1 MAPTLPQNHQP
12 LSIGLP
18 GSLRKVLEDHCQ
30 RAGESAEHVIHSA
43 LFSYLGLDRHTIFQ
57 VSTSTAL
64 VEGVY
69 DGCVTV
75 GELRRHGD
83 FGLGTFDALDGEGM
97 MLDGEIWQARSDG
110 SVTRPPDDALVP
122 FWVATH
128 FVADA
133 RADGREIGSWAD
145 LVQQIDALRSGENI
159 SFAIRVRGHFQ
170 HVKYRT
176 ACRAEPGE
184 SLVEATSH
192 QAEFSTEGVSGTLIG
207 FWTPLYAKTI
217 NVPGYHLHLLSD
229 DRQQG
234 GHILDLQADA
244 VEIEL
249 ATENHLS
256 LALPETASFLQADLT
271 GDPAA
276 DLARAEGDHDGQGS
290 AS

>member
-1 MAPTLPQNHQP
+1 MPPTLPKNHQP

-18 GSLRKVLEDHCQ
+18 GSLRKLLEEHCQ
-30 RAGESAEHVIHSA
+30 RSGETAEHAVHSA
-43 LFSYLGLDRHTIFQ
+43 LAAYLGHERHTIFQ
-57 VSTSTAL
+57 VSTSAAL

-83 FGLGTFDALDGEGM
+83 FGLGTFDGLDGEGI
-97 MLDGEIWQARSDG
+97 MLNGEIWQARSDG
-110 SVTRPPDDALVP
+110 TVTRPPDDALVP

-133 RADGREIGSWAD
+133 TSHAGKISSWAD
-145 LVQQIDALRSGENI
+145 LVQEIDALRSGENI
-159 SFAIRVRGHFQ
+159 SFAIRVRGNFRR
-170 HVKYRT
+170 VKYRT
-176 ACRAEPGE
+176 ACKAEPGE

-192 QAEFSTEGVSGTLIG
+192 QAEFNAEHVTGTLIG
-207 FWTPLYAKTI
+207 FWTPMYARTI

-229 DRQQG
+229 DRERG
-234 GHILDLQADA
+234 GHVL
-244 VEIEL
+244 EIEADEVEVSL

-271 GDPAA
+271 RDPLA
-276 DLARAEGDHDGQGS
+276 DLARAEGDHD
-290 AS
+290 

>member
-1 MAPTLPQNHQP
+1 MAPTRPRNHQSLP
-12 LSIGLP
+12 VGLP
-18 GSLRKVLEDHCQ
+18 GSLRKLLEDHCE
-30 RAGESAEHVIHSA
+30 RTGESVEHVIHSA
-43 LFSYLGLDRHTIFQ
+43 LASYLGLERHTIFQ
-57 VSTSTAL
+57 VSTSAAL

-83 FGLGTFDALDGEGM
+83 FGLGTFDALDGEGI

-133 RADGREIGSWAD
+133 RSEGKKIGSWAE
-145 LVQQIDALRSGENI
+145 LVQEIDALRSGENI
-159 SFAIRVRGHFQ
+159 SFAIRVRGQFRS
-170 HVKYRT
+170 VKYRT
-176 ACRAEPGE
+176 ACRAEAGE

-192 QAEFSTEGVSGTLIG
+192 QAEFSAKDVSGTLIG
-207 FWTPLYAKTI
+207 FWTPMYAKTI

-229 DRQQG
+229 DRRHG
-234 GHILDLQADA
+234 GHILDLEADA

-256 LALPETASFLQADLT
+256 LALPETAAFLQADLT
-271 GDPAA
+271 GDPVA
-276 DLARAEGDHDGQGS
+276 DLAKAEGDHE
-290 AS
+290 